1 MSIWTLIIV
10 IAVAWLSYPFAGGAR
25 LRLDVLEGRRPKDAG
40 FSFLPELLVFPAA
53 FLCTAIVI
61 DHFAMPYGRRIV
73 GGICILG
80 SVAEFVGENG
90 VPDDSAGKEWRLS
103 NVANLG
109 VRL

>member
-73 GGICILG
+73 GGICILMIG
-80 SVAEFVGENG
+80 GHAIEVLRCYIRLRRAKSARRGAEDFG
-90 VPDDSAGKEWRLS
+90 A
-103 NVANLG
+103 
-109 VRL
+109 